1 MKQYLLFLRSVL
13 LFLLLAVGAG
23 QVMADNYLP
32 GTWNEWSTTDNNVKF
47 TDGSLTLTLAANTT
61 YEFKIYD
68 TGTEGQSKNWYGNK
82 GTMTVDNHTGWTFT
96 ENDNCKITTTVRGS
110 YTFTISWS
118 GSTPTISVTY
128 PEAYTISSG
137 NLTHCTIS
145 AFDSYVA
152 PGATVSFTVTP
163 ETTSNYSYSV
173 TDVTAE
179 DASGNQVTVTKT
191 IDPSSLVATCSF
203 AMPSSNVNVSAVAND
218 IVVSESGKT
227 ISGNLEGNLIIK
239 NSIDGAKFDITFDNV
254 QTLSSDNKWNSSI
267 IVSNTGDLGETSG
280 QKPEITIILKGTNA
294 FVNSKAPGF
303 IINPLST
310 NGQNPCTVY
319 FKSVGEAIFYI
330 GSNSNQHYALID
342 ELGAST
348 TQKFDDSYISI
359 DQDKMK
365 IDRLQF
371 TTSTTTVGNNPNW
384 QTKTLEGTD
393 AAFVEFIKACKS
405 TFKLV
410 TFTLNPKSDIRET
423 SAAWITACYPYNCT
437 VTNGEVYEVYGRV
450 MYTKNDSDVK
460 ENGGRYNVGDLK
472 HLILKMRDAEHKN
485 KVDAGKGYFV
495 RKIDGESLSYTFTI
509 DEGTNVHTDPIKVSG
524 FVGTY
529 ESTKSM
535 EVGSYF
541 LYGSQM
547 LHIGTENAAYVD
559 CYRAYFPYTSASDN
573 FEKNVEE
580 YVIKSEKDGYYV
592 YERSSGSGGTPGTD
606 TTPETD
612 EKQESESNGNDGTG
626 GAKIVKLKVTDD
638 GILLFEEELTTPII
652 NINHELESET
662 ISYYDLMGRRIL
674 TPQKGSLY
682 IVNGKKVIY

>member
-1 MKQYLLFLRSVL
+1 MKQNLLFLRSVL
-13 LFLLLAVGAG
+13 LFLLLAEGAG
-23 QVMADNYLP
+23 QVIAENYLP
-32 GTWNEWSTTDNNVKF
+32 GTWNEWSKTDNNVKF

-61 YEFKIYD
+61 YDFKIYD
-68 TGTEGQSKNWYGNK
+68 TGTEGQSNNWYGNT

-96 ENDNCKITTTVRGS
+96 ENNNCKITTTVGGS
-110 YTFTISWS
+110 YTFAISWS

-152 PGATVSFTVTP
+152 PEATVSFTVTP

-191 IDPSSLVATCSF
+191 IDPSTLVATCSF
-203 AMPSSNVNVSAVAND
+203 TMPSSNVNVSAVAND
-218 IVVSESGKT
+218 IVVSQSGKT

-239 NSIDGAKFDITFDNV
+239 NSTAGAQFDITFDNV
-254 QTLSSDNKWNSSI
+254 QTLSSDNKWKSSI
-267 IVSNTGDLGETSG
+267 IVSNTGVRGATSG
-280 QKPEITIILKGTNA
+280 QYPQITIYLKGTNA
-294 FVNSKAPGF
+294 FVNSNAPGF
-303 IINPLST
+303 IINPSSIS
-310 NGQNPCTVY
+310 NQRSCTVY
-319 FKSVGEAIFYI
+319 FKSNGESIFYI
-330 GSNSNQHYALID
+330 GSNSSQHYALID
-342 ELGAST
+342 ELGNS
-348 TQKFDDSYISI
+348 DDDKLSYISI
-359 DQDKMK
+359 DQTAMK
-365 IDRLQF
+365 IDRLEY
-371 TTSTTTVGNNPNW
+371 STTTTQAGSNPNW
-384 QTKTLEGTD
+384 QPKTLEGTD
-393 AAFVEFIKACKS
+393 DAFVKFISACKS
-405 TFKLV
+405 TFKFV
-410 TFTLNPKSDIRET
+410 RFTLNPKSDIRET

-450 MYTKNDSDVK
+450 MYTENDADVK
-460 ENGGRYNVGDLK
+460 SGRYAKGDLK
-472 HLILKMRDAEHKN
+472 HLILKMRDADHKY

-495 RKIDGESLSYTFTI
+495 RKIDGESLYYTFTI

-529 ESTKSM
+529 ESTKRM